1 MRVLTTFDL
10 QSNLGLTRGILDIS
24 VKKGTLVA
32 SALERVRHIVL
43 DVLMAPWRKK
53 NDIFGVLGSNTQIED
68 RQNMV
73 SS

>member
-1 MRVLTTFDL
+1 MFDL

-53 NDIFGVLGSNTQIED
+53 NDIFGFFGVQHTNRGQTKY
-68 RQNMV
+68 V